1 MVRKITATAA
11 SRGFAELL
19 DAVEQNGD
27 EYVIERRGKP
37 VARIVSTGPRR
48 VTWGE
53 AIERLRDGPQPDP
66 DFAEDLR
73 KIREAQGELPTDDPW
88 ERYST
93 RRS

>member
-1 MVRKITATAA
+1 MKIVSATHAA
-11 SRGFAELL
+11 RHFSDVL
-19 DAVEQNGD
+19 DEVEHSD
-27 EYVIERRGKP
+27 EEFVIKRHGRE
-37 VARIVSTGPRR
+37 VARICAVGPRR

-53 AIERLRDGPQPDP
+53 FVEAMRNGPKPDP

-73 KIREAQGELPTDDPW
+73 KIREAQGELPADDPW